1 MGQTPPWLDAGTPT
15 RYRSGANSVTP
26 VPSSRHTSRRSPP
39 QESAPGH
46 SAPSRLR
53 HLAVLLAITVLIGI
67 GYANSLHGEF
77 HLDDL
82 TFKDDST
89 LHLKDLSFESIGRA
103 AWHRRP
109 VASLTFALNYYWGGH
124 RVAGYHAMNIA
135 IHVAVA
141 FALYWFLLLAFRTP
155 RARPLFE
162 GIEVPVALGA
172 TLLWAMHPVHTQAV
186 SYIVQRMTSLA
197 SLCYLLALAAYLKG
211 RTTEG
216 AQRWAW
222 WAAALGATTAAL
234 GSKEI
239 AATLPLAVVLI
250 EVCLIGGN
258 VRRGLGPGLAWAAAL
273 AVPIAGLAVLAAQHE
288 TGGSFWAQL
297 TAHRSSTQWFTVEEH
312 LLTEGRVIVHYLTLL
327 LWPHPSRLTFDYSFS
342 VSHGWFDPPATLVA
356 WVAIA
361 GVVGWAIAAGRR
373 APLAVFGIL
382 WFFLNLAIESSLIPL
397 DLAFEHRLYLPSM
410 GAAWLAAVAAA
421 TLVRRGGARVRLWL
435 AVVCLLLVG
444 IWTVWTIERNRVWAT
459 EFSLWADTAAK
470 APANPR
476 ALTLLGVAYADRG
489 APDKAFEAYQA
500 AIRANPDFHDAHA
513 NLGSAL
519 IGRGDL
525 NGALAAFTR
534 ARALDPKNAQDAYH
548 LGLIYQKLGRLDEAW
563 REYDASLRLQP
574 DDAST
579 HNNLGAVHQAAGR
592 WEAAL
597 AEYETA
603 ARLDPALAQAT
614 YGLGQVYQHQR
625 REDEAER
632 AYRRTIESNP
642 RHLDAHLALA
652 GLEIARGET
661 VAALEWFQA
670 ALILAPTN
678 PQGHLQVARLLD
690 RVGRRAEAAAAYRRF
705 LELAPADQTAAR
717 AAVGER
723 LRALASGP

>member
-1 MGQTPPWLDAGTPT
+1 M
-15 RYRSGANSVTP
+15 
-26 VPSSRHTSRRSPP
+26 PSSRHTRRRSPP
-39 QESAPGH
+39 QEPAPGLP
-46 SAPSRLR
+46 SATSRLR
-53 HLAVLLAITVLIGI
+53 HLTALLAIAVLIGI

-82 TFKDDST
+82 TFKDDVS
-89 LHLKDLSFESIGRA
+89 LHLTDLSVESIGRA

-124 RVAGYHAMNIA
+124 RVVGYHAMNVA

-141 FALYWFLLLAFRTP
+141 FALYWFLFLAFRAP

-162 GIEVPVALGA
+162 GMEAHAALGA
-172 TLLWAMHPVHTQAV
+172 TLLWAMHPVQTQAV
-186 SYIVQRMTSLA
+186 TYIVQRMTSLA
-197 SLCYLLALAAYLKG
+197 SLFYLLALAAYLKG

-216 AQRWAW
+216 ARRWAW
-222 WAAALGATTAAL
+222 WAAALGATAAAL

-250 EVCLIGGN
+250 EVCLIGGGM
-258 VRRGLGPGLAWAAAL
+258 RRGLGTGLAWAAAL

-342 VSHGWFDPPATLVA
+342 VSHGWLDPPATLVA

-361 GVVGWAIAAGRR
+361 GVLGWAVTAGHR
-373 APLAVFGIL
+373 APLAAFGIL

-421 TLVRRGGARVRLWL
+421 TLVRRGGTRVRLRL
-435 AVVCLLLVG
+435 AVACLLLVG

-459 EFSLWADTAAK
+459 EFSLWSDTAAK

-476 ALTLLGVAYADRG
+476 ALTLLGVAYTDRG
-489 APDKAFEAYQA
+489 EPDKAFEAYQA

-525 NGALAAFTR
+525 DGALAAFTR

-548 LGLIYQKLGRLDEAW
+548 LGLIHQKLGQLDDAR
-563 REYDASLRLQP
+563 REYETSLRLAP
-574 DDAST
+574 DDAGT

-592 WEAAL
+592 WEAAR
-597 AEYETA
+597 AEYELA
-603 ARLDPALAQAT
+603 RRLDPGLAQAS
-614 YGLGQVYQHQR
+614 YGLGQVHQHEG
-625 REDEAER
+625 REEDAIRAFQEAIQ
-632 AYRRTIESNP
+632 ANP
-642 RHLDAHLALA
+642 TRLDAHLALA
-652 GLEIARGET
+652 GIYLARGDKS
-661 VAALEWFQA
+661 AALEWFQV
-670 ALILAPTN
+670 ALRLAPTN
-678 PQGHLQVARLLD
+678 PQGHAQVARLLD
-690 RVGRRAEAAAAYRRF
+690 DLGRRGEALAAYRRF
-705 LELAPADQTAAR
+705 LDLTGDDQPAAR
-717 AAVGER
+717 DWV
-723 LRALASGP
+723 RARIRAIEAREGSATRR

>member
-1 MGQTPPWLDAGTPT
+1 MA
-15 RYRSGANSVTP
+15 AI
-26 VPSSRHTSRRSPP
+26 
-39 QESAPGH
+39 
-46 SAPSRLR
+46 
-53 HLAVLLAITVLIGI
+53 LAIAVLIGI

-82 TFKDDST
+82 TFKDDPT
-89 LHLKDLSFESIGRA
+89 LHLTDLSIESIGRA

-109 VASLTFALNYYWGGH
+109 VASLTFALNYYWGEH

-135 IHVAVA
+135 IHAAVA
-141 FALYWFLLLAFRTP
+141 FTLYWMLFLAFRTP

-162 GIEVPVALGA
+162 GMEVPMALGA
-172 TLLWAMHPVHTQAV
+172 TLLWAMHPVQTQAV
-186 SYIVQRMTSLA
+186 TYIVQRMTSLA
-197 SLCYLLALAAYLKG
+197 SLFYLLALIGYLKG

-216 AQRWAW
+216 ARRWGW
-222 WAAALGATTAAL
+222 WAAALAAAAAAL

-250 EVCLIGGN
+250 EICLIGGS
-258 VRRGLGPGLAWAAAL
+258 VRRGLGPRLAWVAVL
-273 AVPIAGLAVLAAQHE
+273 AVPVAALAVLAAQHE

-327 LWPHPSRLTFDYSFS
+327 VWPHPSRLTFDYSFS
-342 VSHGWFDPPATLVA
+342 VSHGWVDPPATLIA
-356 WVAIA
+356 WIAIA
-361 GVVGWAIAAGRR
+361 GVIGWAIVAGRR
-373 APLAVFGIL
+373 APLVSFGIL
-382 WFFLNLAIESSLIPL
+382 WFFLNLATESSLIPL

-421 TLVRRGGARVRLWL
+421 GLVRRGGARVRLRL
-435 AVVCLLLVG
+435 AIAGLLLTGV
-444 IWTVWTIERNRVWAT
+444 WTMWTIERNRVWAT
-459 EFSLWADTAAK
+459 EFSLWSDTAAK

-476 ALTLLGVAYADRG
+476 ALTLLGVAYTDRG
-489 APDKAFEAYQA
+489 EPDRAFEAYQA

-519 IGRGDL
+519 IARGDL
-525 NGALAAFTR
+525 DGALAAFTR

-548 LGLIYQKLGRLDEAW
+548 LGLIHQKSGRLDEAR
-563 REYDASLRLQP
+563 REYDTSLRLDP

-592 WEAAL
+592 WDAAL

-603 ARLDPALAQAT
+603 VRLDPALAQAA
-614 YGLGQVYQHQR
+614 YGLGQVSQHR
-625 REDEAER
+625 GHADEALR
-632 AYRRTIESNP
+632 AYRRTIEIKP
-642 RHLDAHLALA
+642 EHLDAHLALA
-652 GLEIARGET
+652 GLYLARGEL
-661 VAALEWFQA
+661 VGALEWFQA
-670 ALILAPTN
+670 ALRLAPAN

-690 RVGRRAEAAAAYRRF
+690 RVGRHQEAATAYRRF
-705 LELAPADQTAAR
+705 LDLVPADQAAAR
-717 AAVGER
+717 AAVHER
-723 LRALASGP
+723 LRALAAGP